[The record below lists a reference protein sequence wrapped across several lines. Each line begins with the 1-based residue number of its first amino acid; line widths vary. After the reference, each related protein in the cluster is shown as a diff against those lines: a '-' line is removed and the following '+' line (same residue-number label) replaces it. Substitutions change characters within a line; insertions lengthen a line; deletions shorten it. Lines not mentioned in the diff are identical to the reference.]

1 MRTLAFLLFFM
12 TGLLVGQPTDA
23 AQEVR
28 RDCDSCRFQV
38 KTLDVPF
45 SLIGTWLFTR
55 DDQAQNKDIDLDT
68 RTWTVIK
75 APGPWKNAYADG
87 KVFSIGWY
95 RAVFEFS
102 PDLVGQEVVL
112 LVSPYMARAT
122 VYLDGVDIYQR
133 PNAASDERYYS
144 IQPIPIRFKVSNSR
158 HVFALRLDTQLMTGI
173 YHLPF
178 ELRKFQPQDPGL
190 IWEQFHGAELRL
202 LAATLTFTFGAFFL
216 LVYWKTRHGLYVYA
230 ALTSLAITPFFVV
243 PTDYML
249 RFFPPEPLFY
259 LHYPGLIF
267 GYFIFRFSQYFH
279 RFTPR
284 INTVTGVL
292 FGITSVTIAV
302 MAVAPNLE
310 LFQKVRVVHLSL
322 LLFLALGAGYMFA
335 FGVLNKQPGSRIM
348 FGGML
353 VFLATGINDFLLAV
367 GQINSVVTMVGGI
380 FVFVSAML
388 FVTCVIFSNTFRENK
403 RLVGTLGTLNKHLED
418 LNTHLEEMV
427 ADRTRDL
434 DVANKDLSTSFEQL
448 RMAKD
453 ELVRSEKLAAL
464 GALVAGIAHEL
475 NTPIGNGLMAIST
488 LRDELLSFRKDMASK
503 GLQRKTFDN
512 FLITIDTASDIT
524 NRSLS
529 RSAELVRSFKQ
540 LSIDQAT
547 DARRRFSVKEQVAG
561 VLLMLKPTLNRTPY
575 QIETFIAPDMTMD
588 SYPGALVQ
596 VVTNLVNNALV
607 HGFDGRDHGH
617 IRIQIEP
624 AGPGY
629 MVMRFADDGK
639 GIAEDVLPRIFDPFF
654 TTKMGQGGSGL
665 GLHITYNAVTITLG
679 GTLHVESRPGNGTE
693 FTMTLPLCAPSAVK
707 PAALAPSG

>member
-1 MRTLAFLLFFM
+1 MRILAFLLFFM
-12 TGLLVGQPTDA
+12 TGLLVGPPAAA

-267 GYFIFRFSQYFH
+267 GYFIYRFSQYFH

-284 INTVTGVL
+284 INTVAGVL
-292 FGITSVTIAV
+292 FGITSLTIA
-302 MAVAPNLE
+302 ATPSE
-310 LFQKVRVVHLSL
+310 LWRQWLRTWSF
-322 LLFLALGAGYMFA
+322 
-335 FGVLNKQPGSRIM
+335 
-348 FGGML
+348 
-353 VFLATGINDFLLAV
+353 
-367 GQINSVVTMVGGI
+367 
-380 FVFVSAML
+380 
-388 FVTCVIFSNTFRENK
+388 FR
-403 RLVGTLGTLNKHLED
+403 RC
-418 LNTHLEEMV
+418 
-427 ADRTRDL
+427 A
-434 DVANKDLSTSFEQL
+434 SF
-448 RMAKD
+448 
-453 ELVRSEKLAAL
+453 
-464 GALVAGIAHEL
+464 
-475 NTPIGNGLMAIST
+475 T
-488 LRDELLSFRKDMASK
+488 
-503 GLQRKTFDN
+503 
-512 FLITIDTASDIT
+512 
-524 NRSLS
+524 
-529 RSAELVRSFKQ
+529 
-540 LSIDQAT
+540 
-547 DARRRFSVKEQVAG
+547 
-561 VLLMLKPTLNRTPY
+561 
-575 QIETFIAPDMTMD
+575 
-588 SYPGALVQ
+588 
-596 VVTNLVNNALV
+596 
-607 HGFDGRDHGH
+607 
-617 IRIQIEP
+617 
-624 AGPGY
+624 
-629 MVMRFADDGK
+629 
-639 GIAEDVLPRIFDPFF
+639 
-654 TTKMGQGGSGL
+654 
-665 GLHITYNAVTITLG
+665 
-679 GTLHVESRPGNGTE
+679 
-693 FTMTLPLCAPSAVK
+693 
-707 PAALAPSG
+707 